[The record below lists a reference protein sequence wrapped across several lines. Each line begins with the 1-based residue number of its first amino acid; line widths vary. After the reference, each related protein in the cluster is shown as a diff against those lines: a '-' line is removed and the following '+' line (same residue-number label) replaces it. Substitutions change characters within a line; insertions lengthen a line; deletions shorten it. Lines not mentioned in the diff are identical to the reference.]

1 MAGTFTAK
9 PLGQV
14 SLTASEADVYTVPAS
29 TVARVTQIIFCNTD
43 TSDRT
48 VRLWAIPSGGASG
61 VANAL
66 FYDFVIP
73 AKRTIAFDCN
83 FYLSAAA
90 KLRGLASV
98 TSVVSCQA
106 FGIEES

>member
-14 SLTASEADVYTVPAS
+14 SLTAAEADVYTVPAS
-29 TVARVTQIIFCNTD
+29 TVARVTQIVFCNTD

-48 VRLWAIPSGGASG
+48 VRLWAIPSAGASG

-66 FYDFVIP
+66 FYDYLIP
-73 AKRTIAFDCN
+73 AKRSLVVDTN
-83 FYLSAAA
+83 LYLSAAA
-90 KLRGLASV
+90 KIRGLASV
-98 TSVVSCQA
+98 TSVVSCQV